1 MKPPPARL
9 PRAQVFGQAL
19 QTGQLDLA
27 QFGLNARGFSV
38 ADFLDAI
45 QELVEREQVGGRV
58 GTAHPNVPRL
68 TAARI
73 GLLARL
79 GIGQRPVR
87 STGLPVEGPLLGP
100 PRRLAAPIAAPACL
114 WHSCRPTLPRAEAL
128 LPARRP
134 PSRHARG

>member
-1 MKPPPARL
+1 MAELICYACSSSFPSATHPA
-9 PRAQVFGQAL
+9 AY
-19 QTGQLDLA
+19 
-27 QFGLNARGFSV
+27 NAGGERVCPGCGS
-38 ADFLDAI
+38 DFI
-45 QELVEREQVGGRV
+45 ELVEREQVGGRV

-128 LPARRP
+128 LPASRP